1 MFVSVKLNEQI
12 SQLTLDDEQDGIDY
26 DEEDEAAQP
35 QELPP
40 HACKYVFSY
49 SVRGKINSSHT
60 ILSISNRVYLIPIY
74 DLCKKHF
81 KNVM

>member
-26 DEEDEAAQP
+26 DEEDETAQP

-49 SVRGKINSSHT
+49 SVRRKINSSHT
-60 ILSISNRVYLIPIY
+60 ILSISNRVYLIPII
-74 DLCKKHF
+74 
-81 KNVM
+81 

>member
-26 DEEDEAAQP
+26 DEEDETAQP

-49 SVRGKINSSHT
+49 SFNNSHT
-60 ILSISNRVYLIPIY
+60 ILSISNRLGFTHRVYLIPIY
-74 DLCKKHF
+74 DTD
-81 KNVM
+81 